1 MKFSIYLNRRVFV
14 MCFFSSGLLI
24 GRRISRERKFT
35 YPVSSKHEVHENID
49 SRNSDFSEL
58 FTENVGID
66 VRSHKLKS
74 NIDVINEAQTIHL
87 NIFKALIGKYR
98 YAMLFGL
105 AAYENKGDPAIS
117 VGEILLLQRLNIE
130 LVFNCFF
137 RNCGS
142 NLLDRTQAL
151 SKDYSNKTLVI
162 LLQGGGNL
170 LSYIVNDYL
179 REEVLSRFRDFEA
192 ILFPESIWP
201 RSSISIQKRFQ
212 KSYSEHPRLSFVYRD
227 GESYDKGKAL
237 FPKVRAL
244 LVPDMA
250 FEIGP
255 VPRTMPPTHN
265 ILWLR
270 RSDAESS
277 KYIIPSNVKYYDVSI
292 GDWLQWKTPKGDTE
306 IETIFDN
313 SKYLHVSSKRASCH
327 YRSSPWTYTFHPPW
341 YPSCCIRPSQ

>member
-1 MKFSIYLNRRVFV
+1 
-14 MCFFSSGLLI
+14 MCFC
-24 GRRISRERKFT
+24 
-35 YPVSSKHEVHENID
+35 N
-49 SRNSDFSEL
+49 
-58 FTENVGID
+58 GID

-105 AAYENKGDPAIS
+105 AAFENKGDPAIS
-117 VGEILLLQRLNIE
+117 VGEILLFQSLNIKV
-130 LVFNCFF
+130 VFNRFF
-137 RNCGS
+137 GNCGS
-142 NLLDRTQAL
+142 KLLDRAQAL

-212 KSYSEHPRLSFVYRD
+212 KSYSEHPRLTFLYRD
-227 GESYDKGKAL
+227 RESYNKGKAL

-255 VPRTMPPTHN
+255 VPRTMPPIHD

-306 IETIFDN
+306 IETA
-313 SKYLHVSSKRASCH
+313 YLITANAFMFLQRGRVVITDRLHGHILSTLLGIPHVVLDPVNNKTTAYMKS
-327 YRSSPWTYTFHPPW
+327 WTGGLMFLLLIHQRMP
-341 YPSCCIRPSQ
+341 